1 MKNDHPL
8 QQYQFNAYPSCTLC
22 SLHEGAKNPGVPTRL
37 LKTSSPHT
45 NTIPIIVVGNQPT
58 ATEEEIFTGPSGTL
72 LTNVYLKHEEL
83 LKHTIYLTNATRC
96 SSLGNNEQPKNKHF
110 KACFPYLLKD
120 IKDIVG
126 LHAKQKAYVLCLGS
140 HAYSVISQYFLG
152 KRQSLRHGFN
162 NQGQPST
169 SFLLP
174 NQLNIYSTFHP
185 AAVMRE
191 KKYLYPVSDHIE
203 LLVNAINGRAPTP
216 SLPDIQEPSW
226 PKEIS

>member
-1 MKNDHPL
+1 MKTDHPL
-8 QQYQFNAYPSCTLC
+8 PQHQFNAYPSCTLC
-22 SLHEGAKNPGVPTRL
+22 SLHEGAKTPGMPTRL
-37 LKTSSPHT
+37 LTTSSP
-45 NTIPIIVVGNQPT
+45 NTPPLIVVGNQPT
-58 ATEEEIFTGPSGTL
+58 ATEEEIFTGSSGTL

-120 IKDIVG
+120 IKDIMDF
-126 LHAKQKAYVLCLGS
+126 HTQKAYVLCLGS

-152 KRQSLRHGFN
+152 KRHSLRHGLN

-169 SFLLP
+169 SLLP